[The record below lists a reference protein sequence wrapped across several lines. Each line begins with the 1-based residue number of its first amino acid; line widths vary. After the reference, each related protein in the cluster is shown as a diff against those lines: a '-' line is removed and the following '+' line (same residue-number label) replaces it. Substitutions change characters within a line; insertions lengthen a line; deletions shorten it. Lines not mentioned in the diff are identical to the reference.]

1 MSRSPR
7 DRDSD
12 RKLED
17 NNLYVSNLSYS
28 TKDEDLA
35 EKFSK
40 FGPIKHC
47 KIIRDHNSLK
57 SRGFGFVTFE
67 NVKDAETAK
76 SALDE
81 TELDDR
87 KIRIEKARRSGD
99 RRSSPRRD
107 RYSPRRDKS
116 SPRRDRSSPRRS
128 PRRDRRSPRRSYRN
142 DRYKGSPGSPRNRSP
157 RRSPRHHHY
166 RSHS

>member
-7 DRDSD
+7 ERDSD

-28 TKDEDLA
+28 TQDKDLE
-35 EKFSK
+35 EKFAK
-40 FGPIKHC
+40 FGTIKHC

-67 NVKDAETAK
+67 NVKDAEAAK
-76 SALDE
+76 IALDD
-81 TELDDR
+81 TELDER

-99 RRSSPRRD
+99 RRISPRRD
-107 RYSPRRDKS
+107 RYSPRRD
-116 SPRRDRSSPRRS
+116 RDRSSPRRS

-142 DRYKGSPGSPRNRSP
+142 DRNRGSPDSPRNRSP
-157 RRSPRHHHY
+157 KRSPRRHHY

>member
-12 RKLED
+12 RKLEE

-28 TKDEDLA
+28 TQDKDLE

-47 KIIRDHNSLK
+47 KIIRDHNSGK

-67 NVKDAETAK
+67 NVKDAENAK
-76 SALDE
+76 SMLDDSELDE
-81 TELDDR
+81 R

-107 RYSPRRDKS
+107 RHSPRRDRS

-142 DRYKGSPGSPRNRSP
+142 ERSKGSPESPRTRSP
-157 RRSPRHHHY
+157 RRNHY
-166 RSHS
+166 SSHS